1 MRLEVQVFPDPPIQ
15 DTVNKENNMKIFK
28 ITLISLLVI
37 YIGLVILF
45 ESWLGYSQPTN
56 ANSLVITTFDNMEA
70 KDRVLSAINNQGK
83 LYVSA
88 NHWPRAWYR
97 QALSNPNVEA
107 LYKGNKNSYL
117 AVSIEGEEHDRL
129 MKEHAHPLT
138 FKILTGFPPRY
149 FLRLDIRD

>member
-1 MRLEVQVFPDPPIQ
+1 
-15 DTVNKENNMKIFK
+15 MKIFK

-97 QALSNPNVEA
+97 HSL
-107 LYKGNKNSYL
+107 LYTSD
-117 AVSIEGEEHDRL
+117 AADEG
-129 MKEHAHPLT
+129 
-138 FKILTGFPPRY
+138 
-149 FLRLDIRD
+149 

>member
-56 ANSLVITTFDNMEA
+56 ANSLVITTFNNMEA
-70 KDRVLSAINNQGK
+70 KDRVLSAINNQGN

-138 FKILTGFPPRY
+138 FRILTGFPPRY